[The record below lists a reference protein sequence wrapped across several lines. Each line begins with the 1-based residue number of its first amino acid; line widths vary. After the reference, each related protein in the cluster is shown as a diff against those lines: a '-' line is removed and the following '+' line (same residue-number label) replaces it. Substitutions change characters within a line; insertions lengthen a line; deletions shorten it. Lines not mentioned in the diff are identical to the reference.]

1 MNIEKYKNY
10 NQKLLA
16 ILGTIVALMAA
27 VGLIML
33 IFFGITEMAREIRYN
48 RQDDGI
54 LSEEKIEKLQ
64 QENKRK
70 QVISFDFPKLVD
82 TINSIYIIPVRHKTL
97 NAAEYIDEEVLGV
110 LDMYSSSNVKVDSRY
125 SESYYGSFNNLLIY
139 DLRKKSVETL
149 FEDRINFSEIRTEV
163 IGNEIIVLFVASLKD
178 TYKDGVINLKD
189 LKSLYAYSLS
199 DKKLRKISGDNLDV
213 QYYDFILDSKN
224 ILISFGID
232 YDKDGQFD
240 NTAEPSV
247 VKKYDFAKD
256 ELVDIID
263 NETSKKLQNLLE
275 GSNK

>member
-1 MNIEKYKNY
+1 MNIERYKNY

-33 IFFGITEMAREIRYN
+33 IFFGITEIAKEIRYN
-48 RQDDGI
+48 KQDDGI

-70 QVISFDFPKLVD
+70 QVISYDFPKLID
-82 TINSIYIIPVRHKTL
+82 TLNSIYIIPVRHKTL

-110 LDMYSSSNVKVDSRY
+110 LDMYSSGDVKVDSRY
-125 SESYYGSFNNLLIY
+125 SKSYYGSFNNLLIF
-139 DLRKKSVETL
+139 DLRNKSIETL
-149 FEDRINFSEIRTEV
+149 FEERINFSEIRTEV

-199 DKKLRKISGDNLDV
+199 DKKLRKISVDNLDV
-213 QYYDFILDSKN
+213 QHYDFILDSKN

-240 NTAEPSV
+240 NTVEPSLI
-247 VKKYDFAKD
+247 KKYDFAKD

-263 NETSKKLQNLLE
+263 NETSKNLQNLLE

>member
-1 MNIEKYKNY
+1 MA
-10 NQKLLA
+10 LA
-16 ILGTIVALMAA
+16 P
-27 VGLIML
+27 
-33 IFFGITEMAREIRYN
+33 
-48 RQDDGI
+48 
-54 LSEEKIEKLQ
+54 LS
-64 QENKRK
+64 
-70 QVISFDFPKLVD
+70 
-82 TINSIYIIPVRHKTL
+82 INSIYIIPVRHKTL

-110 LDMYSSSNVKVDSRY
+110 LDMYSSGNVKVDSRY

-139 DLRKKSVETL
+139 DLRNKSVETL

-199 DKKLRKISGDNLDV
+199 DKILRKISGDNLDV
-213 QYYDFILDSKN
+213 QHYDFILDSKN

>member
-110 LDMYSSSNVKVDSRY
+110 LDMYSSGNVKVDSRY

-139 DLRKKSVETL
+139 DLRNKSVETL

-199 DKKLRKISGDNLDV
+199 DKILRKISGDNLDV
-213 QYYDFILDSKN
+213 QHYDFILDSKN